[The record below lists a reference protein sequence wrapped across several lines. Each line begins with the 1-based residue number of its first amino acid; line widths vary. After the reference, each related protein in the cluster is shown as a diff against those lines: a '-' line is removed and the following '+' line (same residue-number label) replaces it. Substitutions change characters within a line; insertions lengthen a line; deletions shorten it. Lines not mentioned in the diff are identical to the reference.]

1 MLFRSGGEKGASM
14 LLLKHG
20 IPGLRYLDGMSRGAG
35 EGTHNFVIWD
45 EDAMSVEET
54 YYQRQAEEKLTQDE
68 KAWGETVDNFIA
80 GRLQQ
85 NRPIRVMTTPIALKL
100 ASDEDVSFKEIV
112 TSPAVLKKI
121 LKDKHVEITPDIL
134 KQLPRAMADPIL
146 VFKSATVP
154 GSYVSMLELKDDK
167 GGTVVVPVALNAS
180 KPGKQ
185 AFMTSVYGQIRKKTD
200 GSAELRDSW
209 FAEQID
215 SGNLRYINTEK
226 SASWARDV
234 GLQSPI
240 MSLPAEALH
249 ELNIPTEADLVKSR
263 FENPGFYQ
271 DERQGEPAPNA
282 RLTVQPDGVSLIEF

>member
-1 MLFRSGGEKGASM
+1 MYRAIPKGVKESEFRNGDWITPSRAYAQMEGQE
-14 LLLKHG
+14 
-20 IPGLRYLDGMSRGAG
+20 IPGGYRIITDVVKTKDVWWDGNSICEFGYDDGKGYAYKDTRNNRKLTEVIVRDSDGAIIPPSKRFNSRR
-35 EGTHNFVIWD
+35 F
-45 EDAMSVEET
+45 ET

-167 GGTVVVPVALNAS
+167 GGTVVVPVEIGRAH
-180 KPGKQ
+180 
-185 AFMTSVYGQIRKKTD
+185 V
-200 GSAELRDSW
+200 
-209 FAEQID
+209 
-215 SGNLRYINTEK
+215 
-226 SASWARDV
+226 
-234 GLQSPI
+234 
-240 MSLPAEALH
+240 
-249 ELNIPTEADLVKSR
+249 
-263 FENPGFYQ
+263 
-271 DERQGEPAPNA
+271 
-282 RLTVQPDGVSLIEF
+282 